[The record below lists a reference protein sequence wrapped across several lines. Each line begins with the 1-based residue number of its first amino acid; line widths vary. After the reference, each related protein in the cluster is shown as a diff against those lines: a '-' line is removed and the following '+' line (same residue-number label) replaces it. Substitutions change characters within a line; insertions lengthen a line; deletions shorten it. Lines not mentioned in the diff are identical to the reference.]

1 MKITSMRF
9 ILVLVLACLII
20 AVPVTANTYLGAEN
34 STYSKEAMGGS
45 CTDDAYAGLPGGTLI
60 GIVELSGHG
69 DVFIDGKPAELVGSG
84 EYQGHVT
91 YWYQASEGSRNIY
104 ITSTGFTN
112 YLATRNVCKGKVTYA
127 YYDREAHVYPG
138 MTRGP
143 GTPLDIIVTTTTVV
157 PTATNPAGQPADYG
171 SLKSALDQSASSEN
185 PGSLSVTTEPAGA
198 TIYIDGVRQGVSPA
212 TIPGLN
218 PGSHTLILKLDGYD
232 DLSLPIIITAGT
244 TQYYSSALMK
254 SRDPGAAAAT
264 TKKSSAP
271 GFAGIA
277 AASVIGVLL
286 ILRKTRP

>member
-1 MKITSMRF
+1 MRLLPALF
-9 ILVLVLACLII
+9 FVCLII
-20 AVPVTANTYLGAEN
+20 AVPVTANTYVGAEN
-34 STYSKEAMGGS
+34 STFTKEAMGDS
-45 CTDDAYAGLPGGTLI
+45 CSDDAYAGLPGGTLI

-69 DVFIDGKPAELVGSG
+69 DVFIDGKPAELAGSG

-138 MTRGP
+138 MTRSP
-143 GTPLDIIVTTTTVV
+143 GTPLDIAVTTTTVV
-157 PTATNPAGQPADYG
+157 LSAATAAGQPADYG
-171 SLKSALDQSASSEN
+171 SLKSALGQSASSEN

-212 TIPGLN
+212 TIPGLS
-218 PGSHTLILKLDGYD
+218 PGSHTLLLKLDGYD
-232 DLSLPIIITAGT
+232 DLSLPIIITAGKSEN
-244 TQYYSSALMK
+244 YSSALMK
-254 SRDPGAAAAT
+254 SRDPGAAAVLVPP

-277 AASVIGVLL
+277 AACVIGALL
-286 ILRKTRP
+286 LLRKTRP